1 MDFRPDFA
9 NFRNFSG
16 PYDGHTYSPPQKKHG
31 NGRTDPA
38 ALKKTTDGHE
48 LHLGIPWP
56 SLPMTVS
63 RVRTFIDTLKQW
75 AEEPWATT
83 VDVPF
88 VIRGCTER
96 TVIFDLRFRMTVPD
110 GDPVLLRDDV
120 IGRRLRWE
128 GVEEAIAPRE
138 RGAGRNEAPREP
150 PRAPLHATHR
160 GEDEADP
167 RVAPG
172 MPEASAVS
180 PR

>member
-1 MDFRPDFA
+1 
-9 NFRNFSG
+9 
-16 PYDGHTYSPPQKKHG
+16 
-31 NGRTDPA
+31 
-38 ALKKTTDGHE
+38 
-48 LHLGIPWP
+48 
-56 SLPMTVS
+56 MTVS
-63 RVRTFIDTLKQW
+63 HVCAFVDVLKQW
-75 AEEPWATT
+75 AEEPWTTT

-88 VIRGCTER
+88 VIGGCTER

-150 PRAPLHATHR
+150 PMAQLHVADR
-160 GEDEADP
+160 DEEEADP

-172 MPEASAVS
+172 TPGASATS
-180 PR
+180 PRRSEKCRVDWTMNDKEQRRKRRRGWDAE

>member
-1 MDFRPDFA
+1 M
-9 NFRNFSG
+9 
-16 PYDGHTYSPPQKKHG
+16 
-31 NGRTDPA
+31 A
-38 ALKKTTDGHE
+38 AH
-48 LHLGIPWP
+48 PV
-56 SLPMTVS
+56 TVS
-63 RVRTFIDTLKQW
+63 RVRAFIDVLKQW

-88 VIRGCTER
+88 VIGGCTER

-150 PRAPLHATHR
+150 PRAQLHVAHR
-160 GEDEADP
+160 DEEEADP
-167 RVAPG
+167 RDAPG
-172 MPEASAVS
+172 TPGASATS
-180 PR
+180 PRRSEKRRVDTTMNNEEQRRKRRRE